1 MNNTIR
7 NPRNIQLA
15 AQAVEPFDALYLV
28 ERGTLRPLS
37 IKWDTFV
44 YGSGEIAYASEQTDD
59 EVHADDGYELAN
71 GIYSEDEKEWQRLA
85 QEAIDDRFTLG
96 NLIGDNRDAK
106 GYVYAIELRETA

>member
-59 EVHADDGYELAN
+59 ETHADDGYELAS
-71 GIYSEDEKEWQRLA
+71 GIWSEDEKEWRRIA
-85 QEAIDDRFTLG
+85 GEEIDDRFTLG
-96 NLIGDNRDAK
+96 DTINPRGS
-106 GYVYAIELRETA
+106 VYAVELKDAE

>member
-59 EVHADDGYELAN
+59 EVHADDGYELAS
-71 GIYSEDEKEWQRLA
+71 GVWSEDEKEWQQLA